1 MSWSSG
7 TDGLRHRHIC
17 AKIRFQAAEWGT
29 ENMEF
34 SVFSVFFPWLVTGS
48 LQVFLLTRKEPL
60 AYDPCMHEQSIV
72 ESLLALALEKAEK
85 ANARKIS
92 SIGLVVG
99 DYTGVMED
107 AVDLYFGFLSKDTI
121 AAGAK
126 IHYTHVPGQL
136 RCRDC
141 DILFPLQKNDYHCPR
156 CSGRRVE
163 IVGGREL
170 YIENME
176 VE

>member
-1 MSWSSG
+1 VSIIS
-7 TDGLRHRHIC
+7 IC
-17 AKIRFQAAEWGT
+17 SIIISF
-29 ENMEF
+29 
-34 SVFSVFFPWLVTGS
+34 
-48 LQVFLLTRKEPL
+48 
-60 AYDPCMHEQSIV
+60 MHEQSIV
-72 ESLLALALEKAEK
+72 ESLLNLALANAEK
-85 ANARKIS
+85 AKARKII
-92 SIGLVVG
+92 SINLVVG

-107 AVDLYFGFLSKDTI
+107 AVDFFFGFLSKDTI

-126 IHYTHVPGQL
+126 INYKHIPGQL

-141 DILFPLQKNDYHCPR
+141 DILFPLQKHDYRCPR
-156 CSGRRVE
+156 CEGKRIE

>member
-1 MSWSSG
+1 
-7 TDGLRHRHIC
+7 
-17 AKIRFQAAEWGT
+17 
-29 ENMEF
+29 
-34 SVFSVFFPWLVTGS
+34 
-48 LQVFLLTRKEPL
+48 
-60 AYDPCMHEQSIV
+60 MHEQSIV
-72 ESLLALALEKAEK
+72 ESLLSLALENAEK
-85 ANARKIS
+85 TNARKI
-92 SIGLVVG
+92 IRINLVVG

-107 AVDLYFGFLSKDTI
+107 AVDFYFGFLSQNTI

-126 IHYTHVPGQL
+126 INYTHVPGQL

-141 DILFPLQKNDYHCPR
+141 DILFPLQKHDYRCPR
-156 CSGRRVE
+156 CQGSRVE

>member
-1 MSWSSG
+1 
-7 TDGLRHRHIC
+7 
-17 AKIRFQAAEWGT
+17 
-29 ENMEF
+29 
-34 SVFSVFFPWLVTGS
+34 
-48 LQVFLLTRKEPL
+48 
-60 AYDPCMHEQSIV
+60 MHELSIV
-72 ESLLALALEKAEK
+72 ESLLNLALENAAK
-85 ANARKIS
+85 ANARKIV
-92 SIGLVVG
+92 SINLVVG

-107 AVDLYFGFLSKDTI
+107 AMDLYFGFLSKNTI

-126 IHYTHVPGQL
+126 INCTHVPGQL

-141 DILFPLQKNDYHCPR
+141 DILFPLQEHDFCCPK
-156 CSGRRVE
+156 CEGKRVE

>member
-1 MSWSSG
+1 
-7 TDGLRHRHIC
+7 
-17 AKIRFQAAEWGT
+17 
-29 ENMEF
+29 
-34 SVFSVFFPWLVTGS
+34 
-48 LQVFLLTRKEPL
+48 
-60 AYDPCMHEQSIV
+60 MHELSIV
-72 ESLLALALEKAEK
+72 ESLLNLALENAAK
-85 ANARKIS
+85 ANARKIV
-92 SIGLVVG
+92 SISLVVG

-107 AVDLYFGFLSKDTI
+107 AVNLYFGFLSKNTI

-126 IHYTHVPGQL
+126 INYTHVPGQL

-141 DILFPLQKNDYHCPR
+141 DILFSLQEHDYGCPK
-156 CSGRRVE
+156 CEGSRVE